1 MNPGSDIGA
10 PRASSPTGARP
21 VASRSMTARRVGS
34 ASAANTLSSR
44 AGQ

>member
-21 VASRSMTARRVGS
+21 AARRSTTARRVGS
-34 ASAANTLSSR
+34 ASAAKTVSSR
-44 AGQ
+44 AGE